1 MKADYI
7 KEIIKKYD
15 EMPYKCILI
24 DGTWGIGK
32 TYAVKD
38 ALKENNNVCYLS
50 VFGIKDVQQIF
61 HETFY
66 QLGLKDKKEIRKMLL
81 RYLTLF
87 RYYQK
92 SRNCKNNYRVCNT
105 RKRIVFR
112 AYKNISKNSCDSY
125 R

>member
-61 HETFY
+61 HETLY
-66 QLGLKDKKEIRKMLL
+66 QLGLKDKKEIRKIAFKILD
-81 RYLTLF
+81 
-87 RYYQK
+87 
-92 SRNCKNNYRVCNT
+92 
-105 RKRIVFR
+105 IVSVL
-112 AYKNISKNSCDSY
+112 SKK
-125 R
+125 